1 MAYILRQKGS
11 NTNIL
16 CHYFECDEE
25 SDLSTI
31 NTSSAP
37 MGSRCYVINSGN
49 LYALNSAKVWKKVPV
64 STGGGGGDV
73 PSVEE
78 VISDGGAF

>member
-11 NTNIL
+11 DTNIL

-31 NTSSAP
+31 DTSSSP

-49 LYALNSAKVWKKVPV
+49 LYVLNSVKDWKKAPI
-64 STGGGGGDV
+64 STGGGGDV
-73 PSVEE
+73 PSIEE
-78 VISDGGAF
+78 VVNDGGAF

>member
-11 NTNIL
+11 DTNIL

>member
-31 NTSSAP
+31 DTSSAP

-78 VISDGGAF
+78 VVFDGGAF

>member
-31 NTSSAP
+31 DTSSAP

-49 LYALNSAKVWKKVPV
+49 LYVLNSEKDWKKAPV
-64 STGGGGGDV
+64 SIGGGGDV
-73 PSVEE
+73 PSIEE
-78 VISDGGAF
+78 VVHDGGAF

>member
-11 NTNIL
+11 DTNIL

-31 NTSSAP
+31 DTSSAP

-49 LYALNSAKVWKKVPV
+49 LYVLNSAKVWKKAPV

>member
-31 NTSSAP
+31 NTSFAP

-49 LYALNSAKVWKKVPV
+49 LYALNSAKVWKKVPI

>member
-31 NTSSAP
+31 DTSSAP

>member
-49 LYALNSAKVWKKVPV
+49 LYVLNSAKVWKKAPVP
-64 STGGGGGDV
+64 TGGSGGDV

-78 VISDGGAF
+78 VVHDGGAF

>member
-11 NTNIL
+11 DTNIL

-25 SDLSTI
+25 SDLSTT
-31 NTSSAP
+31 NSSSAP

-49 LYALNSAKVWKKVPV
+49 LYALNSAKVWKKVPI

>member
-11 NTNIL
+11 DTNIL

-49 LYALNSAKVWKKVPV
+49 LYALNSAKVWKKVPI

-78 VISDGGAF
+78 VIFDGGAF

>member
-11 NTNIL
+11 DTNIL

-31 NTSSAP
+31 NTSSVP

-78 VISDGGAF
+78 VVFDGGAF

>member
-11 NTNIL
+11 DTNIL

-78 VISDGGAF
+78 IVSDGGAF

>member
-49 LYALNSAKVWKKVPV
+49 LYALNSAKVWKKVPI

>member
-31 NTSSAP
+31 DTSSAP

-49 LYALNSAKVWKKVPV
+49 LYVLNSAKVWKKVPV

-73 PSVEE
+73 PSIEE
-78 VISDGGAF
+78 VVNDGGAF

>member
-31 NTSSAP
+31 DTSSSP

-49 LYALNSAKVWKKVPV
+49 LYVLNSAKVWKKVPV

-78 VISDGGAF
+78 VVYDGGAF

>member
-1 MAYILRQKGS
+1 MAYILKKIGKA
-11 NTNIL
+11 TNIP
-16 CHYFECDEE
+16 CQYFECDEE

-64 STGGGGGDV
+64 STGGDSGDV

-78 VISDGGAF
+78 VVYDGGAF

>member
-11 NTNIL
+11 NINIL

-31 NTSSAP
+31 DTSSAP

-49 LYALNSAKVWKKVPV
+49 LYVLNSEKDWKKAPV
-64 STGGGGGDV
+64 STGGGGDV
-73 PSVEE
+73 PSIEE
-78 VISDGGAF
+78 VVHDGGAF

>member
-1 MAYILRQKGS
+1 
-11 NTNIL
+11 
-16 CHYFECDEE
+16 
-25 SDLSTI
+25 
-31 NTSSAP
+31 

-49 LYALNSAKVWKKVPV
+49 LYVLNSAKVWKKAPV

-78 VISDGGAF
+78 VVYDGGAF

>member
-31 NTSSAP
+31 DTSSAP

-49 LYALNSAKVWKKVPV
+49 LYVLNSAKVWKKVPV

-78 VISDGGAF
+78 VVYDGGAF

>member
-11 NTNIL
+11 DTNIL

-49 LYALNSAKVWKKVPV
+49 LYALNSAKVWKKVPI

>member
-64 STGGGGGDV
+64 STGGGGSDV

-78 VISDGGAF
+78 VVYDGGAF

>member
-25 SDLSTI
+25 SDLSKIDTT
-31 NTSSAP
+31 TSP
-37 MGSRCYVINSGN
+37 MGSRCYIINSGKT
-49 LYALNSAKVWKKVPV
+49 YALNSAKEWKIVP
-64 STGGGGGDV
+64 SGSSNTGGNV
-73 PSVEE
+73 NN
-78 VISDGGAF
+78 IYDGGEEISG

>member
-31 NTSSAP
+31 DTSSAP

-49 LYALNSAKVWKKVPV
+49 LYVLNSKKDWKKAPV
-64 STGGGGGDV
+64 STGGGGDV
-73 PSVEE
+73 PSIEE
-78 VISDGGAF
+78 VVHDGGAF

>member
-1 MAYILRQKGS
+1 MAYILRKKGS

-31 NTSSAP
+31 DTSSSP

-49 LYALNSAKVWKKVPV
+49 LYVLNSAKVWKKVPV
-64 STGGGGGDV
+64 STEGGGGDV

-78 VISDGGAF
+78 VVYDGGAF